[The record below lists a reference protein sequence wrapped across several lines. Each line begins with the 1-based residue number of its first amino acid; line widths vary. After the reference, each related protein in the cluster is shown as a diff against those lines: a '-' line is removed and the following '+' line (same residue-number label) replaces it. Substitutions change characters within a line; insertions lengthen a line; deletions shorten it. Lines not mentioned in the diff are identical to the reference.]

1 MLNTFPT
8 QSLPAEL
15 WPTSRPPASA
25 AIFSSRGVAEQPDQC
40 CQMGLVKSSLS
51 IQKKFMFWK
60 NKFMHQ
66 KIFKQLKLLTII
78 IDFSEFYFKLL
89 LLK

>member
-1 MLNTFPT
+1 
-8 QSLPAEL
+8 
-15 WPTSRPPASA
+15 
-25 AIFSSRGVAEQPDQC
+25 
-40 CQMGLVKSSLS
+40 
-51 IQKKFMFWK
+51 MFWK

-78 IDFSEFYFKLL
+78 IDFSEFYFKLM